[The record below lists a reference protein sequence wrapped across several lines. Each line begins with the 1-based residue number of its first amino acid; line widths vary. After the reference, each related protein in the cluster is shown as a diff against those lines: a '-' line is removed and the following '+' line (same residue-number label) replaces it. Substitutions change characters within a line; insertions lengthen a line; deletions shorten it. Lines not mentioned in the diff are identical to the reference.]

1 MFVQVEAGSVMSQI
15 AVVACF
21 VSSVARKRPKLDKL
35 SSVAI
40 RDAPR
45 LDKAV
50 RSQSDTESSS
60 EEDDDDPGDFSVT
73 RNDDDVGDGGTAA
86 EAVGAI
92 ANISVSCLS
101 LTQNSVVLMHCQED

>member
-73 RNDDDVGDGGTAA
+73 RNDDDVGDGEAA